1 MRGLSSDEEIPMARR
16 VHVTTCPECGGILQS
31 TTPEPL
37 TSSEVEARDPAPD
50 APRQCLIC
58 GYQEATTSVADRVT
72 ASLAR

>member
-1 MRGLSSDEEIPMARR
+1 MARR
-16 VHVTTCPECGGILQS
+16 EHVTTCPECGGILQS

-58 GYQEATTSVADRVT
+58 GYEEAPASAAARVT
-72 ASLAR
+72 SIAR